1 MKRRVRNVLKSL
13 KNINIVKRNIQG
25 NRLYVFPIGDVSF
38 RQEFTEE
45 DLAGIE
51 LLGSNDL
58 INPTMFEYAVCDKV
72 GNEYALMDRGVL
84 NGVATGA
91 DLGMYNYDLIT
102 DTLPEEDLIYEVAE
116 DDYEFEYCMLAEE
129 NPLMGTETKVIHT
142 FRGYL
147 EVTMPQEKF
156 SIIRKSVFDSKEE
169 SIVYMPQG
177 YVKKYQLRHGDEIV
191 CTYIEDKGKLL
202 MNSLFTI
209 NGIYYKDWE
218 TDRPCVEELTI
229 SREGVCVETE
239 EPCLGVIAKKYK
251 LYQGDSAF
259 VYINK
264 NTSKTQV
271 ANLADEFPEIKDLI
285 NPETVVIKTKDLREL
300 INRSIFSVATD
311 DARPI
316 LKGCLFEIS
325 NDKITAVALDG
336 YRLALAKKPIK
347 STTAEFSCII
357 PARTL
362 GEISKLLEGDDED
375 LLELLIQKNYLMI
388 DLNDTRITTRLLDG
402 DYLNYNQIIPS
413 SFSTTL
419 ILNKNQLEDAL
430 ERASLLSRVEKNNLV
445 KFEITDKVMVLSSK
459 SELGDIKE
467 NITISLTGNDLA
479 IAFNAR
485 YFTEALRVTS
495 DEFLK
500 LKFTSPIAPCVI
512 TGNESDEFLYLIL
525 PVRIV

>member
-271 ANLADEFPEIKDLI
+271 ANLLI
-285 NPETVVIKTKDLREL
+285 NE
-300 INRSIFSVATD
+300 
-311 DARPI
+311 
-316 LKGCLFEIS
+316 
-325 NDKITAVALDG
+325 
-336 YRLALAKKPIK
+336 LAKSFDKVIYINPQ
-347 STTAEFSCII
+347 SR
-357 PARTL
+357 PANL
-362 GEISKLLEGDDED
+362 IDEG
-375 LLELLIQKNYLMI
+375 
-388 DLNDTRITTRLLDG
+388 
-402 DYLNYNQIIPS
+402 YN
-413 SFSTTL
+413 
-419 ILNKNQLEDAL
+419 
-430 ERASLLSRVEKNNLV
+430 VV
-445 KFEITDKVMVLSSK
+445 KFCVSAGEVYDVQRFIALLGANYAKRMI
-459 SELGDIKE
+459 ELGQ
-467 NITISLTGNDLA
+467 NI
-479 IAFNAR
+479 
-485 YFTEALRVTS
+485 ALV
-495 DEFLK
+495 
-500 LKFTSPIAPCVI
+500 V
-512 TGNESDEFLYLIL
+512 
-525 PVRIV
+525 